1 MYYNCTIVIVHFY
14 LFWKGDVFM
23 ELGQKY
29 KNDIISIQPFPMPC
43 PFIVLNLYE
52 SIREAMLS
60 PETTDALSGRP
71 ANPRDKH
78 LNPLKCG
85 MGF

>member
-1 MYYNCTIVIVHFY
+1 MI
-14 LFWKGDVFM
+14 GDVFM

-29 KNDIISIQPFPMPC
+29 KSDIISIQPFPMPC
-43 PFIVLNLYE
+43 PFIVLNSYE

-60 PETTDALSGRP
+60 SETADALSGHP
-71 ANPRDKH
+71 ANSRDEH